1 VTPDGSN
8 LMDRDAEGDL
18 PCKEFVGLVTA
29 YLDGALPDD
38 LRARVDQH
46 LATCGGCRNVMA
58 QWRTVIDLA
67 GRLTDADVDNTD
79 ELTRDR
85 LMSTF
90 RSLRRR

>member
-1 VTPDGSN
+1 VTPDGTN
-8 LMDRDAEGDL
+8 FIDREAERDL
-18 PCKEFVGLVTA
+18 PCNEFVGLVTA
-29 YLDGALPDD
+29 YLDGALSDD

-46 LATCGGCRNVMA
+46 LATCDGCRNVMA

-67 GRLTDADVDNTD
+67 GRLTEADVDNTD

-85 LMSTF
+85 LLSTF